1 MFAQEANPCVNQEL
15 LVRIQT
21 WLDAG
26 ATMDDVV
33 DRLRPLTVP
42 QGYQYHNWKSGTSHF
57 DCSVLSRSCTLYDLF
72 SVQERVKV
80 L

>member
-1 MFAQEANPCVNQEL
+1 MFAQVANPCVNQEL

-26 ATMDDVV
+26 ATMGDVV
-33 DRLRPLTVP
+33 DRLRPHTVP
-42 QGYQYHNWKSGTSHF
+42 QGYQYHNWKSGNCHF
-57 DCSVLSRSCTLYDLF
+57 DCILYYAEVAYDLF